1 MLATTLELFGLP
13 ANWNEVAGFYL
24 EAVADVPADLLA
36 LALKRV
42 RLEVKWFPKI
52 PEIRAAIDAEL
63 SERKTAAFRL
73 RLARQAAQREAD
85 SRPVTKRWDDMT
97 PEEQRAHD
105 ERMARIKGALGNATR
120 SARIPR
126 EGVVGRRIDTRPLPD
141 EDDPVVQAEIRK
153 MMGG

>member
-13 ANWNEVAGFYL
+13 ANWNDVAGFYL

-73 RLARQAAQREAD
+73 RLARQAAQREAENA
-85 SRPVTKRWDDMT
+85 PVTKRWADMT
-97 PEEQRAHD
+97 PDEQQAH
-105 ERMARIKGALGNATR
+105 EARMEAVKIALGSATK
-120 SARIPR
+120 AAIVTR
-126 EGVVGRRIDTRPLPD
+126 EGKVGRRIDTRPLPA
-141 EDDPVVQAEIRK
+141 EDDPQVQEIMKR
-153 MMGG
+153 MGS